1 MQSEKLKTTQ
11 MKIRLPA
18 DVRQAIQEKAAREG
32 LSLNS
37 AIVQRLV
44 WSIEK
49 DRKNGQQ

>member
-1 MQSEKLKTTQ
+1 MQSAKSNNTQ

-18 DVRQAIQEKAAREG
+18 DVKQAIQAKAKREG

-44 WSIEK
+44 WSIDE
-49 DRKNGQQ
+49 DVKNGQQ